1 MLIHINGINGNDMV
15 NGEGVSVS
23 LFMQGCPHQCPGCF
37 NPETW
42 DFDGGYIVERD
53 ELIDVIMEEMTANG
67 IHRNL
72 SLLGGEPM
80 APQNLDLTRYV
91 IKYVRENLDYI
102 PRIYLWSGYTL
113 AELIDRAKT
122 EPEIKEILMSIY
134 CLIDGRYVHEERDL
148 TLYLRGSRNQNI
160 ILHPG
165 DFVH

>member
-1 MLIHINGINGNDMV
+1 MLIHINGINSNDMV

-23 LFMQGCPHQCPGCF
+23 LFMQGCPHHCPGCF

-42 DFDGGYIVERD
+42 DFEGGYEVEEQEVLD
-53 ELIDVIMEEMTANG
+53 TIINSMTANG

-80 APQNLDLTRYV
+80 APQNLALTWRVIRYV
-91 IKYVRENLDYI
+91 RDNLDYI
-102 PRIYLWSGYTL
+102 PKIYIWSGYTL
-113 AELIDRAKT
+113 AELTERAKT
-122 EPEIKEILMSIY
+122 EPEIKNILMYTY
-134 CLIDGRYVHEERDL
+134 CLIDGKYIQEERDL
-148 TLYLRGSRNQNI
+148 TLRMRGSRNQNI

>member
-1 MLIHINGINGNDMV
+1 MLIHINGINSNDMV

-23 LFMQGCPHQCPGCF
+23 LFMQGCPHHCPGCF

-42 DFDGGYIVERD
+42 DFEGGYEVEEQEVLD
-53 ELIDVIMEEMTANG
+53 EIMEGMVANG

-80 APQNLDLTRYV
+80 APQNLALIWHVIRYV
-91 IKYVRENLDYI
+91 RDNLDYI
-102 PRIYLWSGYTL
+102 PKIYIWSGYTL
-113 AELIDRAKT
+113 AELIERAKT
-122 EPEIKEILMSIY
+122 EPEIKNILMYTY
-134 CLIDGRYVHEERDL
+134 CLIDGRYIQEERDL
-148 TLYLRGSRNQNI
+148 TLRMRGSRNQNI

>member
-1 MLIHINGINGNDMV
+1 MLIHINGINSNDMV

-23 LFMQGCPHQCPGCF
+23 LFMQGCPHHCPGCF

-42 DFDGGYIVERD
+42 DFEGGYEVEEQEVLD
-53 ELIDVIMEEMTANG
+53 EIMEGMVANG

-80 APQNLDLTRYV
+80 APQNLALTWRVIRYV
-91 IKYVRENLDYI
+91 RDNLDYI
-102 PRIYLWSGYTL
+102 PKIYIWSGYTL
-113 AELIDRAKT
+113 AELTERAKT
-122 EPEIKEILMSIY
+122 EPEIKNILMYTY
-134 CLIDGRYVHEERDL
+134 CLIDGKYIQEERDL
-148 TLYLRGSRNQNI
+148 TLRMRGSRNQNI

>member
-1 MLIHINGINGNDMV
+1 MLIHINGINSNDMV

-23 LFMQGCPHQCPGCF
+23 LFMQGCPHHCPGCF

-42 DFDGGYIVERD
+42 DFNGGYEVEEQEVLD
-53 ELIDVIMEEMTANG
+53 EIMEGMVANG

-80 APQNLDLTRYV
+80 APQNLALTWHVIRYV
-91 IKYVRENLDYI
+91 RDNLDYI
-102 PRIYLWSGYTL
+102 PKIYIWSGYTL
-113 AELIDRAKT
+113 AELIERAKT
-122 EPEIKEILMSIY
+122 EPEIKNILMYTY
-134 CLIDGRYVHEERDL
+134 CLIDGRYIQEERDL
-148 TLYLRGSRNQNI
+148 TLRMRGSRNQNI

>member
-1 MLIHINGINGNDMV
+1 MLIHINGINSNDMV

-23 LFMQGCPHQCPGCF
+23 LFMQGCPHHCPGCF

-42 DFDGGYIVERD
+42 DFEGGYEVEEQEVLD
-53 ELIDVIMEEMTANG
+53 EIMEGMVANG

-80 APQNLDLTRYV
+80 ASQNLALTWRVIRYV
-91 IKYVRENLDYI
+91 RDNLDYI
-102 PRIYLWSGYTL
+102 PKIYIWSGYTL
-113 AELIDRAKT
+113 AELIERAKT
-122 EPEIKEILMSIY
+122 EPEIKKILMYTY
-134 CLIDGRYVHEERDL
+134 CLIDGRYIQEERDL
-148 TLYLRGSRNQNI
+148 TLRMRGSRNQNI